1 MPKTRNVTRSQS
13 NTASASKTTSIRRRN
28 DENEAG
34 YESEKENT
42 GRQGTRSQTRSHRRG
57 VLGAPN
63 PATAATEG
71 FTKAP
76 TKSTKARAPLKG
88 KRTEAPSKEKKAP
101 LQDITSQFLPAPESA
116 NRGEGYE
123 DADNGDA
130 ASVLQN
136 SNSVAL
142 VMPPL
147 DNGSTVPL
155 ERARPA
161 SPLPPSSPPSDWVP
175 SPVYRREDAQLK
187 TRLDTAFYQDQEDQW
202 RPDDDVQP
210 ISGGQSTP
218 TPNSSHSDPFGFV
231 ALERKL
237 KQDREIEAVTAG
249 LHDDIYAEEDYE
261 DLSNILV
268 ADTSSPRPVRR
279 LKRVYEEAD
288 EDKDTP
294 EDGVEADSSLLA
306 LVLPHPHYSTPPT
319 PHKDKQKRRR
329 LSHEARHVFS
339 PCPSS
344 IESSPSP
351 TKLSAR
357 KRSRVYAEVVQDPL
371 DEFNEEVD
379 RSFAADAVVENLSP
393 AKRLHEKVSPDVVEA
408 NTDSVARNL
417 RSRSRVTAALRSSK
431 VGSDHEGESVK
442 PKTKRVKKPISKSR
456 STVKKEKAPAASDDD
471 EDHDEVCLCP

>member
-187 TRLDTAFYQDQEDQW
+187 TRLDIAFYQDQEDQW

>member
-63 PATAATEG
+63 PTTAAAEG
-71 FTKAP
+71 FTTAP

-88 KRTEAPSKEKKAP
+88 KRTEAPPKEKKAP

-123 DADNGDA
+123 DPDNGDA
-130 ASVLQN
+130 ASVLET
-136 SNSVAL
+136 SNNVAL

-155 ERARPA
+155 KHAQPA

-187 TRLDTAFYQDQEDQW
+187 TIMDIAFYQDQEDQW

-279 LKRVYEEAD
+279 LKRVHEEAD
-288 EDKDTP
+288 EDQDTP

-306 LVLPHPHYSTPPT
+306 PVLPHPHYSTPPT

-357 KRSRVYAEVVQDPL
+357 KRSQVYAEVVQDPL

-379 RSFAADAVVENLSP
+379 RSFGADAVVENLSP
-393 AKRLHEKVSPDVVEA
+393 VKKLHEEVSADVAEA
-408 NTDSVARNL
+408 NTDSVAKNL
-417 RSRSRVTAALRSSK
+417 RSRSRATAALHSK
-431 VGSDHEGESVK
+431 VGSDHEGKSVK

-456 STVKKEKAPAASDDD
+456 TTAKKEKAAAASDDD
-471 EDHDEVCLCP
+471 EDHDEVRLCP